1 MTNKP
6 FLIFDAG
13 GVLVF
18 PDFDLLAD
26 IADQVGIK
34 TSQPEIAEQHARL
47 FRALDEH
54 IAQHHQIPTINYFLD
69 IFKQVTDSEEKAQ
82 AAFNLTRQAD
92 KINHIW
98 TSTQPWVGR
107 SLRKLQEQGY
117 QMAVIS
123 NSDGRVDQ
131 ILQELNL
138 REYFEIVIDS
148 FVVGVEKPD
157 PRIFEIALKCLN
169 LDPKETIYIGDIY
182 YIDVWGANRA
192 GPWILKKPSTLVIFI
207 ISMFGVRTVLDLA
220 QYIWIRWGCT
230 IIGRVF
236 TSPASMNFLTYWR
249 KWMGISI
256 NGNYFLRE
264 SLR

>member
-26 IADQVGIK
+26 IADRVGIK

-54 IAQHHQIPTINYFLD
+54 FAQHHQFPTINYFLD
-69 IFKQVTDSEEKAQ
+69 IYKQVTDSEEKAQ

-123 NSDGRVDQ
+123 NSDGRVNQ

-157 PRIFEIALKCLN
+157 PRIFEIALKRLN

-192 GPWILKKPSTLVIFI
+192 GLGAVHLDKMGLYDNWEGIHIPSIHELP
-207 ISMFGVRTVLDLA
+207 DLLA
-220 QYIWIRWGCT
+220 KMDGNLHKWKLFPARDFE
-230 IIGRVF
+230 IG
-236 TSPASMNFLTYWR
+236 
-249 KWMGISI
+249 
-256 NGNYFLRE
+256 
-264 SLR
+264 

>member
-18 PDFDLLAD
+18 PNFDLLAD

-54 IAQHHQIPTINYFLD
+54 IAQHHQFPTINYFLD
-69 IFKQVTDSEEKAQ
+69 IYKQVTDSEEKAQ

-92 KINHIW
+92 KINQIW
-98 TSTQPWVGR
+98 TSSQPWVGR
-107 SLRKLQEQGY
+107 SLRKLQKQGY

-157 PRIFEIALKCLN
+157 PRIFEIALKRLN

-192 GPWILKKPSTLVIFI
+192 GLGAVHLDKMGLYNNWEGIHIPSIYKLP
-207 ISMFGVRTVLDLA
+207 DLLA
-220 QYIWIRWGCT
+220 KMDGNLHKWNLFPARDFE
-230 IIGRVF
+230 IG
-236 TSPASMNFLTYWR
+236 
-249 KWMGISI
+249 
-256 NGNYFLRE
+256 
-264 SLR
+264 